1 MTPRETTVTVRSGLW
16 VTVDEWEASA
26 KVTVSYKG
34 KLLAAPRRIRL
45 RDGKEGRLERFK
57 AHVLTPANWPTRDG
71 DQEEKWE
78 KFLFAAQTL
87 DGNAGHSMEAANAC
101 STRWRGTVDLE
112 GLRKDGFVGA
122 TTVVPAA
129 DAEILCGWAEEKA
142 DEAGLNTVH
151 HLQGEDGT
159 HSLFVIPESWKEKA
173 VRENNGI
180 LPAGWA
186 VAPQRWTP
194 RKLTVRAA
202 LAGHAEEGERTSR
215 PTVDV
220 SAALERVYTAL
231 RERCG
236 KPRSFTPLLELLI
249 SMPAKLLKPQPW
261 HGDLLAN
268 PSLGAIVMLS
278 ERGVPPYFP
287 AISKDWGEG
296 RRIIASAQEGSGKRK
311 AGKMKDKSEME
322 ETSYY
327 TARKMRWD
335 RVHASKTNDGE
346 SVAALNA
353 CGGTIG
359 TTTLGFASAG
369 PRNWDRI
376 GPIPVRKATGV
387 RDTQA
392 RGDAT
397 FFDTTGPHRGPGKA
411 AGDPAGRRVVLYCS
425 WAKKAWEANG
435 SPVYAFKP
443 QGARKGSY
451 QLAYSKDGE
460 YKLAARAP
468 GNAEEL
474 AASKKAKTQETWEK
488 KRAMGA
494 AAAVLASL
502 ASASPE

>member
-34 KLLAAPRRIRL
+34 KPLAAPRRIRL

-57 AHVLTPANWPTRDG
+57 AQVLTPANWPTRDG
-71 DQEEKWE
+71 DHEKKWE

-122 TTVVPAA
+122 TAVVPEA
-129 DAEILCGWAEEKA
+129 DAAILCGWAEEMA
-142 DEAGLNTVH
+142 DAAGLNTAH

-159 HSLFVIPESWKEKA
+159 HSLFVIPEGWKEK
-173 VRENNGI
+173 VVKENKGS

-186 VAPQRWTP
+186 VTPQRWTP
-194 RKLTVRAA
+194 KRLTVRAA
-202 LAGHAEEGERTSR
+202 LAGYGEEGERGSR
-215 PTVDV
+215 PSFDV
-220 SAALERVYTAL
+220 NAALERVYAAL

-236 KPRSFTPLLELLI
+236 KPASFTPLLELLL

-278 ERGVPPYFP
+278 ARGVPPYFP

-296 RRIIASAQEGSGKRK
+296 RRIIASAREGSGKRK
-311 AGKMKDKSEME
+311 AGKMKEKSEME

-327 TARKMRWD
+327 EARKMRWD

-353 CGGTIG
+353 CGGTLG
-359 TTTLGFASAG
+359 VTTLGYASAG
-369 PRNWDRI
+369 PRNWDTI

-387 RDTQA
+387 RETQA

-425 WAKKAWEANG
+425 WAKKAWEENG
-435 SPVYAFKP
+435 NPVYAYKP
-443 QGARKGSY
+443 QGATKGTF
-451 QLAYSKDGE
+451 QLAYTTGGA
-460 YKLAARAP
+460 YRLARRAP

-474 AASKKAKTQETWEK
+474 AASKKAKSQETWEK

-494 AAAVLASL
+494 AAVALASL
-502 ASASPE
+502 ASAPQA